1 MPFNSSLKVKEVT
14 LYLLFMCM
22 YMSLKVISLLKYLIS
37 NVHLISFINTSLQT
51 PNFLNKILLIYEEI
65 YGAEKILL
73 LLEPN

>member
-51 PNFLNKILLIYEEI
+51 PNFLNKILLIYEEK